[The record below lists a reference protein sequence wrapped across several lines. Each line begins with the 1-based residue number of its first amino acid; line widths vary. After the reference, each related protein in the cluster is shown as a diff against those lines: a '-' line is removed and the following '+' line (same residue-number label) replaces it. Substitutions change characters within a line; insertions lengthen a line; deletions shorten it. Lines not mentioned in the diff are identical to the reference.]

1 MRRLLIIPARGNS
14 KRIPMKNIKLFYKKP
29 IINYVLSTAIESKLF
44 NKIHVSTES
53 TKVAKTVKKFG
64 LKIDFLRP
72 KKLSKDNI
80 ETIDVLKFVY
90 KKYLDMGFFFNEIWT
105 ISPCSPLLIKKD
117 LIKASKISK
126 IYKIDHYSC
135 FLLP

>member
-14 KRIPMKNIKLFYKKP
+14 KRIPMKNIKLFHKKP

-72 KKLSKDNI
+72 KNAFIAPESPNFLSRMHLGHMLVKND
-80 ETIDVLKFVY
+80 FFQ
-90 KKYLDMGFFFNEIWT
+90 FFFFTFLE
-105 ISPCSPLLIKKD
+105 SLED
-117 LIKASKISK
+117 SKMSG
-126 IYKIDHYSC
+126 SN
-135 FLLP
+135 FM